1 MASTTAKGYGWQH
14 QKLRAALLRALVP
27 GSPCP
32 RCNQPMWPG
41 IQALDL
47 GHEDGSGKTR
57 YVGLEHATC
66 NRVAGA
72 KFGTGSEAATA
83 PSPASA
89 SADGD
94 DGHHPNRHHHDPAS
108 GKRRRFLETGQS
120 SLPPRR
126 QRFSLHGE

>member
-72 KFGTGSEAATA
+72 KFGNRLRGRDGTITRQRERRRRRWPPPEP
-83 PSPASA
+83 PSPRS
-89 SADGD
+89 
-94 DGHHPNRHHHDPAS
+94 R
-108 GKRRRFLETGQS
+108 KW
-120 SLPPRR
+120 
-126 QRFSLHGE
+126 